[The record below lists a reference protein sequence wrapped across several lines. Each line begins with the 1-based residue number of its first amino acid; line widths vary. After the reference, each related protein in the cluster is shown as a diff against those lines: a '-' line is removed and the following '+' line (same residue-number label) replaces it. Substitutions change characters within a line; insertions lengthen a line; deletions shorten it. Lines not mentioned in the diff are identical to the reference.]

1 MKKKLC
7 FSKTLNLVLTSLRH
21 YAQDVTQR
29 ELRHFSVMVDGDGDG
44 RAARCKLDPSL
55 KATCF
60 QSDLLSTLE
69 PESA

>member
-1 MKKKLC
+1 M
-7 FSKTLNLVLTSLRH
+7 NLVLTSLRH

-60 QSDLLSTLE
+60 QHSNLRVHSFHYGTFNLNLVF
-69 PESA
+69 